1 MRLRLWI
8 GALLVL
14 TFALVSIWLGRA
26 SWTPHLTDMRP
37 VPERGAS
44 SLGKTAARGPEDV
57 GATIAASTNARP
69 PASAALRAGP
79 NRSGGA
85 STAGVDA
92 GERYPFDKKG
102 LDSAMQS
109 AMPEIDRCYEDWL
122 RAQPTLGGRMKVQF
136 TIDTD
141 DGVEGQVSRVSVG
154 DAGVGNIAFE
164 GCVLSV
170 ISALRFQPPLDG
182 ARTVTYPLAFIAPPV
197 PPKELQSD
205 LVNLC
210 QRMRSE
216 AQRAEAANVAPDD
229 LLTAVISSLE
239 LQTPGL
245 EVYFSALLPSDVPP
259 IQRKETFKRAISKAI
274 GTAWVCPEFEA
285 LWDGQPI

>member
-1 MRLRLWI
+1 
-8 GALLVL
+8 V
-14 TFALVSIWLGRA
+14 
-26 SWTPHLTDMRP
+26 DKRP
-37 VPERGAS
+37 VADRSEPS
-44 SLGKTAARGPEDV
+44 VKVTPARGQELS
-57 GATIAASTNARP
+57 GLASAAPANARP
-69 PASAALRAGP
+69 AASAAGP
-79 NRSGGA
+79 DRSGMP
-85 STAGVDA
+85 STLGVD
-92 GERYPFDKKG
+92 GGKLHPFDKEG

-122 RAQPTLGGRMKVQF
+122 KAQPTLGGRMKVQF
-136 TIDTD
+136 TIGTD
-141 DGVEGQVSRVSVG
+141 DGVEGQVSSVSVV

-182 ARTVTYPLAFIAPPV
+182 ERTVTYPLAFIAPPS

-216 AQRAEAANVAPDD
+216 AQRAEAANVSPDD
-229 LLTAVISSLE
+229 LLTSVISSLE
-239 LQTPGL
+239 QQTPGL

-259 IQRKETFKRAISKAI
+259 VQRKETFKRAISKAL
-274 GTAWVCPEFEA
+274 GAPWVCPEFEA
-285 LWDGQPI
+285 LWDGKPV